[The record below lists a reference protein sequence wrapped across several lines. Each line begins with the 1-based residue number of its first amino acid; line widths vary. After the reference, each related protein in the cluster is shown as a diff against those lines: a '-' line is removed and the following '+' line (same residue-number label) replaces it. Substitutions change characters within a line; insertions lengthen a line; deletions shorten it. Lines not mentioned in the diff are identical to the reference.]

1 MDLARFRHIVEI
13 FRQKLGG
20 TDIHPRVGVL
30 GLSTATIV
38 EGVSIAHATDFRTFQ
53 ISLPSGAALN
63 NSESMTF
70 FRDVCG
76 TFLGSQLLRYNLP
89 RIKRVLNGHDYRR
102 LAEAAPNLVLNI

>member
-38 EGVSIAHATDFRTFQ
+38 EGVSIAHATGLRTFQ
-53 ISLPSGAALN
+53 I
-63 NSESMTF
+63 
-70 FRDVCG
+70 
-76 TFLGSQLLRYNLP
+76 
-89 RIKRVLNGHDYRR
+89 
-102 LAEAAPNLVLNI
+102 